1 MSERRK
7 QGGNN
12 QGADMQDAKK
22 HDANRDEDRRAAANR
37 LMDVITD
44 LDDDLVLEAEEPIMA
59 RKPGKQ
65 NTGQQRKRWF
75 AVGISVAAVIV
86 AGLIALGIYLGRP
99 GRDDRPI
106 DGATT
111 EAGITEAGA
120 TEVGITEAGITEAG
134 VTEAGATEAGITEA
148 GATEAGVTE
157 AGATEAGA
165 TEAGVTEAG
174 VTEDAATEVITETVV
189 TETITET
196 GATEAGRTGNPEKEN
211 AKHVDVGIDN
221 VEAKT
226 VSFESLEEMEGYA
239 DVILRAVRLDQ
250 EEPVVSGPYTF
261 SKVKISKIYK
271 DNAGELAEDREIT
284 VLENEVYD
292 AAQDVVYHVA
302 GYNMMVAGE
311 EYLLFLRHNVLPDG
325 KEYYVACGVNF
336 GTISLTDDGRDR
348 VRGNEGPG
356 PYEVDEPTPEM
367 KTIWEEAKRKY
378 Q

>member
-1 MSERRK
+1 
-7 QGGNN
+7 
-12 QGADMQDAKK
+12 MQDAKK

-75 AVGISVAAVIV
+75 AVGISAAAVIV

-111 EAGITEAGA
+111 EAGITEAG
-120 TEVGITEAGITEAG
+120 V
-134 VTEAGATEAGITEA
+134 TEA

-157 AGATEAGA
+157 AGATE
-165 TEAGVTEAG
+165 E
-174 VTEDAATEVITETVV
+174 AATEVITETVV
-189 TETITET
+189 TEAITET

-211 AKHVDVGIDN
+211 AKHVDVGTDN

-271 DNAGELAEDREIT
+271 DNAGELAEEREIT

>member
-1 MSERRK
+1 
-7 QGGNN
+7 
-12 QGADMQDAKK
+12 MQDAKK

-120 TEVGITEAGITEAG
+120 TEAGITEAG
-134 VTEAGATEAGITEA
+134 ATEA

-165 TEAGVTEAG
+165 TEAGATEAGVTEAG
-174 VTEDAATEVITETVV
+174 VTEEAATEVITETVV
-189 TETITET
+189 TEAVTET

-348 VRGNEGPG
+348 VRGNEEPG